1 MQNRVKREPVAK
13 AKTGKKAKTKTVRRL
28 PIEINDEVIRP
39 GERRVI
45 NLSIPDLYMHT
56 SLTIPVQVIHGK
68 KDGPRLFVCAAVH
81 GDEING
87 VEIIRRLMKLK
98 TMSRLKGTLI
108 AVPVV
113 NVYGFIDQSRYLP
126 DRRDL
131 NRSFPGSETGSL
143 AARLSHVFL
152 EEIVT
157 KSTHGIDLHT
167 AAIHR
172 DNLPQVRAF
181 LDDDETKRMARA
193 FSAPIILNTPIL
205 EGSMRSALEKMGISV
220 IVYEAGEALR
230 FNEVSIRAGVRGIVA
245 VMRELGM
252 LPRLKKRRERPA
264 PLIAKSSTW
273 VRAPQSGILRALTP
287 LGRVV
292 EKGQVMGV
300 VADPFGEKEEE
311 VIATTAGM
319 VVGRTNIPLVNEGEA
334 LFHIARLREVGTA
347 DGVVA
352 EFQQEMD
359 PDTDRKSPE
368 EPPIV

>member
-1 MQNRVKREPVAK
+1 MAK
-13 AKTGKKAKTKTVRRL
+13 AKTGKRTSTKTDRRL
-28 PIEINDEVIRP
+28 PMEINDEIIRP

-56 SLTIPVQVIHGK
+56 SLTIPIQVIHGK
-68 KDGPRLFVCAAVH
+68 KEGPRLFVCAAVH

-131 NRSFPGSETGSL
+131 NRSFPGSEKGSL

-172 DNLPQVRAF
+172 DNLPQVRAY

-193 FSAPIILNTPIL
+193 FSAPVILNTPLL
-205 EGSMRSALEKMGISV
+205 EGSMRHALEKMGISV

-230 FNEVSIRAGVRGIVA
+230 FNEVSIRAGVRGIVS

-252 LPRLKKRRERPA
+252 LPRLKKQKERAA

-273 VRAPQSGILRALTP
+273 VRAPQSGILRTLTP
-287 LGRVV
+287 LGRFV
-292 EKGQVMGV
+292 EKDQVMGI

-319 VVGRTNIPLVNEGEA
+319 IVGRTNIPLVNEGEA

-347 DGVVA
+347 DGIVA

-359 PDTDRKSPE
+359 PDTDIKSPT